1 MYRASASRAN
11 ASSDESTPIFDGDE
25 EYITRGQHWRAQQGI
40 RQRFERIE
48 RRLDE
53 EFDDVHNNM
62 ILMGQQMENIQAS
75 IDNLGHRRRHHSS
88 S

>member
-11 ASSDESTPIFDGDE
+11 ASSDESPPIFDGDE

-53 EFDDVHNNM
+53 QFDDVHNNM
-62 ILMGQQMENIQAS
+62 ILMGQQMADIQVS
-75 IDNLGHRRRHHSS
+75 IDDLGNRR
-88 S
+88 